1 MPKFAKNP
9 KVIIGAITVI
19 WLAYVIYEN
28 FQLTPVDI
36 RLLPFSLL
44 VLNIPVSGI
53 LLGAAI
59 FGSAA
64 TLIIQWLWKRR
75 SSKNGSA
82 SAAASAVC
90 SSTVA

>member
-9 KVIIGAITVI
+9 KVIIGAIVVA

-28 FQLTPVDI
+28 FQLEAVDI
-36 RLLPFSLL
+36 RLLPFALL
-44 VLNIPVSGI
+44 ALKIPVSTI

-64 TLIIQWLWKRR
+64 TLFIQWLWKRR

-82 SAAASAVC
+82 SAAASAA
-90 SSTVA
+90 SNRTVA